1 MKLVSIKQCMEPE
14 STRAE
19 KVRVES
25 ETNGE
30 ESEVR
35 SEFRS
40 ERVDALS
47 RTTSDDAQG
56 ESMQPSACAEV

>member
-1 MKLVSIKQCMEPE
+1 MSIKQCVEPE

-19 KVRVES
+19 KVGEES
-25 ETNGE
+25 ETKGD

-40 ERVDALS
+40 ESADALS
-47 RTTSDDAQG
+47 WTTSDDAQG

>member
-1 MKLVSIKQCMEPE
+1 MSNIKQYVEPE
-14 STRAE
+14 SMRAE
-19 KVRVES
+19 KIREEL

-35 SEFRS
+35 SKFGS

-47 RTTSDDAQG
+47 QTTSDNVQG
-56 ESMQPSACAEV
+56 ESMQPSACAEI